1 MILSFIKYSILSLV
15 LSSNVNDKNIV
26 ETAVSNDNF
35 STLVAAV
42 QAGDLV
48 GALSSEG
55 PFTVFAPTDA
65 AFDLIPEETL
75 NAILADPSGQLTSIL
90 THHVHAGLLLSTD
103 LTDQMM
109 IPTVNGSSLEVTFPM
124 EMVQIDGAMVTT
136 ADLQA
141 DNGVVH
147 VIDAVL
153 IPNDLSIADEFIK
166 EDSSVY
172 LFSIDVLGKRVAQD
186 ARGIMIFDMYSS
198 GKVVKRFAN

>member
-1 MILSFIKYSILSLV
+1 
-15 LSSNVNDKNIV
+15 
-26 ETAVSNDNF
+26 
-35 STLVAAV
+35 
-42 QAGDLV
+42 
-48 GALSSEG
+48 
-55 PFTVFAPTDA
+55 
-65 AFDLIPEETL
+65 
-75 NAILADPSGQLTSIL
+75 LTSIL

-198 GKVVKRFAN
+198 GKVVKRFTN